1 MAISQLGAATTG
13 LQHTSSAPRQR
24 HFRTSGSRRKKEVKH
39 MRKARMMYLAGTL
52 SLLAFH
58 LGLYFRPGGMS
69 DGGFY

>member
-1 MAISQLGAATTG
+1 
-13 LQHTSSAPRQR
+13 
-24 HFRTSGSRRKKEVKH
+24 
-39 MRKARMMYLAGTL
+39 MRKARMMYVAGTL